1 MALWDGEVSF
11 SFPQA
16 KAQPVGVAAQPPRA
30 VSRSSAGIFLPTEYM
45 VSSISSKGMIWRMP
59 LRAISAAVMA
69 MAAPAALRPW
79 QGHSTRPPMGSQTSP
94 SMFMRTEEAADRH
107 CSGVPPMS
115 SAAAEAA
122 HQAVVGDAVFLL
134 QGQDHSRHDA
144 GGTGGGSGDD
154 QAHGGVHLQ
163 NRAGVGDGPGDHV
176 PADGLAG
183 GPMFI

>member
-69 MAAPAALRPW
+69 MAAPAAFHPSREMKIGSRMMFTTESARECVEVVK
-79 QGHSTRPPMGSQTSP
+79 GHMGLSDYKPNVLTRGLYY
-94 SMFMRTEEAADRH
+94 R
-107 CSGVPPMS
+107 GV
-115 SAAAEAA
+115 
-122 HQAVVGDAVFLL
+122 D
-134 QGQDHSRHDA
+134 
-144 GGTGGGSGDD
+144 
-154 QAHGGVHLQ
+154 
-163 NRAGVGDGPGDHV
+163 
-176 PADGLAG
+176 
-183 GPMFI
+183 